1 MIGVILANTGS
12 PSSPDPDDI
21 EKYLSEFLMDERIRQ
36 LPKPVWKWL
45 VTRKILP
52 KRKYSSAQRYRF
64 IWQHDG
70 SPLLAQSR
78 ALAKKVQDLFDA
90 DCASDGA
97 HANDATVVVRS
108 AMSYGSPSIAEVLT
122 DFRNAG
128 NSLLTNQ
135 KENAIITRY
144 T

>member
-52 KRKYSSAQRYRF
+52 K
-64 IWQHDG
+64 H
-70 SPLLAQSR
+70 
-78 ALAKKVQDLFDA
+78 
-90 DCASDGA
+90 
-97 HANDATVVVRS
+97 T
-108 AMSYGSPSIAEVLT
+108 
-122 DFRNAG
+122 
-128 NSLLTNQ
+128 
-135 KENAIITRY
+135 
-144 T
+144 